1 MTVFSSKHFDNHE
14 TVLFFKD
21 QTTGLK
27 AIIAIHD
34 TTLGPA
40 LGGTRMW
47 NYDNEEEALTD
58 VLRLSRG
65 MTYKS
70 ALAGLNLGGGKS
82 VIIGNPR
89 SEKTPDLFRAF
100 GKAVGRLNGDYIAAE
115 DVGTTVQDLEWARET
130 TPHIAGISEGGSGDP
145 SPATAWGVF
154 NGLLAAA
161 KYRLKVENLQGLTVS
176 VQGLGHVGYGLC
188 RHLHEAGAKLVVT
201 DIFEKSIE
209 KAVNEFGARPVAPDQ
224 ILDQDVDIFAPCA
237 LGAVLNDN
245 SIPRLKAKVIAGA
258 ANNQLADIRHGNI
271 LQDNNILYAPDYAI
285 NAGGIILISHEGP
298 NFDRQKAMAQVADI
312 HDTLMNIFKRAD
324 TEMRPTQEIADQIA
338 LERILKTKQNKLTG

>member
-1 MTVFSSKHFDNHE
+1 MTIFSSKHFDNHE

-21 QTTGLK
+21 QDTGLK

-47 NYDNEEEALTD
+47 NYENEAEALTD

-70 ALAGLNLGGGKS
+70 ALAGLSLGGGKS

-100 GKAVGRLNGDYIAAE
+100 GRAVGRLNGDYIAAE
-115 DVGTTVQDLEWARET
+115 DVGTSVQDLEWARET

-161 KYRLKVENLQGLTVS
+161 KYRLKVDTLKGLTVG

-188 RHLHEAGAKLVVT
+188 QHLHEAGAKLIVA
-201 DIFEKSIE
+201 DIFDQSVE
-209 KAVNEFGARPVAPDQ
+209 KAVNEFGAVPVAPDQ
-224 ILDQDVDIFAPCA
+224 ILDQKVDIFAPCA

-258 ANNQLADIRHGNI
+258 ANNQLADLRHGRV
-271 LQDNNILYAPDYAI
+271 LRDRNILYAPDYAI

-298 NFDRQKAMAQVADI
+298 NFNRETAMAQVADI
-312 HDTLMNIFKRAD
+312 QSTLLNIFTRAD
-324 TEMRPTQEIADQIA
+324 AEKRPTQEIADQIA
-338 LERILKTKQNKLTG
+338 LERISKSKK